1 MKWEVKY
8 MKFAVSIFTAL
19 TIIIGAV
26 LFVQY
31 QVYSD
36 QLDEGGAEFI
46 YSQEIEIFYR
56 ENSLDIRHH
65 YKNLPAQKIKV
76 NLPTGVTSVDCFLE
90 AEYSCERL
98 SEDHTHFAAGETRSQ
113 SISYVLP
120 VDGGLTDKV
129 LLSNVFAALDLGEAK
144 FSTVHITTDSSVK
157 GQWVTGL
164 PLSGQQQLKLVN
176 YSMFSGEGHVKD
188 LYWDSTDIAVQHSTD
203 IMSIYSN
210 AAVTAQFKQELANV
224 QLLSD
229 EHIAVVNSDFSGEG
243 YRILF
248 LPEISITQLQ
258 QNVVFSQLESV
269 YTFEDTVPHW
279 LKELLASFLTGT
291 VFGEEKTKQIYAQ
304 ITDLMTEEQ
313 LVEWKL
319 ELEGL
324 EAETIT
330 PALVDEKLSH
340 VLKNHTNYIEK
351 NSGVK
356 ALYPFYYVDHRD
368 VFFDGSENQKIE
380 IIYLDGRVLY
390 KAQPV
395 LEALGYTAYE
405 GENGYY
411 VNSETR
417 IFRFPIEQ
425 GFYVFNQRRYN
436 ITSEPIIKL
445 QNEYFVEETWMQ
457 RLFLME
463 LNKSESSI
471 MLKSMGSE

>member
-1 MKWEVKY
+1 

-36 QLDEGGAEFI
+36 QLDAGGTEFN
-46 YSQEIEIFYR
+46 YSQEVEIVYR
-56 ENSLDIRHH
+56 ENNLDIRHH
-65 YKNLPAQKIKV
+65 FKNLPAQKINI
-76 NLPTGVTSVDCFLE
+76 NLPKGVTSVECFLE

-98 SEDHTHFAAGETRSQ
+98 SEDQTHFAAGETRSQ
-113 SISYVLP
+113 SISYVVP

-129 LLSNVFAALDLGEAK
+129 LLNNVFAALDLGEAK
-144 FSTVHITTDSSVK
+144 FSTVHITTDSSLK

-164 PLSGQQQLKLVN
+164 PLVGQQQLSLVN
-176 YSMFSGEGHVKD
+176 YIMFSGEGHVKD
-188 LYWDSTDIAVQHSTD
+188 LYWDSSNIAVQHSTD
-203 IMSIYSN
+203 VMSIYSN
-210 AAVTAQFKQELANV
+210 VALTAQFKQQLANV
-224 QLLSD
+224 QFLND
-229 EHIAVVNSDFSGEG
+229 EHIAIVNGDFSAEG
-243 YRILF
+243 NRILF
-248 LPEISITQLQ
+248 LPEISITELQ
-258 QNVVFSQLESV
+258 QNVIFSQLESA
-269 YTFEDTVPHW
+269 YTFEETVPHW
-279 LKELLASFLTGT
+279 LKELFASFLTGT
-291 VFGEEKTKQIYAQ
+291 VFGEDKTKQIYAQ

-313 LVEWKL
+313 LVEWKS

-324 EAETIT
+324 AAETIT
-330 PALVDEKLSH
+330 PALVDEKLSL

-351 NSGVK
+351 NSSVK
-356 ALYPFYYVDHRD
+356 THYPFYYVDHRD
-368 VFFDGSENQKIE
+368 VFFDGRENQQIE

-417 IFRFPIEQ
+417 IFRFPLEQ

-436 ITSEPIIKL
+436 TTVDPIIKL

-463 LNKSESSI
+463 LNKSGSSI
-471 MLKSMGSE
+471 MLKSMGAE